1 MGMRMLLSAIE
12 RGWLALW
19 CSLLFALGTLPV
31 YADDTAV
38 VLYPDVSGA
47 YRGVFDSII
56 QGIEDQRVRVR
67 KVAIPENASRDEV
80 ASRVSSLGTRSIIA
94 LGRQGV
100 SAALELNSDYA
111 IFIGGIAMQPS
122 TSKPLGGISLAPDPA
137 LVFARLRN
145 LVPQIKRIH
154 VVYNS
159 RNNEWLIRN
168 AREDAAAAGFEL
180 LTRDV
185 QDLREAAR
193 AFQDIAANADSRRD
207 AIWLINDETIFSE
220 DYVLPFILK
229 EAWNRSIPLFS
240 NSVAHVK
247 RGALFALYPDNY
259 AMGRSLGQI
268 VLAHS
273 AGNPRA
279 FVPLRDVRVAVNLQT
294 ASHLSLNLSY
304 AQQRSFDLTFPTP

>member
-1 MGMRMLLSAIE
+1 MRMLMSTVGRACLAAWLCLS
-12 RGWLALW
+12 LATW
-19 CSLLFALGTLPV
+19 IQPAW
-31 YADDTAV
+31 ADDSAV
-38 VLYPDVSGA
+38 VIYPEVSGA

-56 QGIEDQRVRVR
+56 QGIEDQRIRVR
-67 KVAIPENASRDEV
+67 RVAISEGASREEI
-80 ASRVSSLGTRSIIA
+80 ASRVASSGSRAIVA

-111 IFIGGIAMQPS
+111 VFIGGIAMQPGGG
-122 TSKPLGGISLAPDPA
+122 KPFGGISLAPDPA

-145 LVPQIKRIH
+145 FVPSVKRIH

-159 RNNEWLIRN
+159 RNNDWLIRN

-193 AFQDIAANADSRRD
+193 AFQDIASNADTRRD

-273 AGNPRA
+273 AGSPRA
-279 FVPLRDVRVAVNLQT
+279 MVPLRDVRIAVNLQT
-294 ASHLSLNLSY
+294 ASHLALNISY

>member
-1 MGMRMLLSAIE
+1 MRMLTSTVGRACLAAWLCLS
-12 RGWLALW
+12 LATW
-19 CSLLFALGTLPV
+19 IQPAW
-31 YADDTAV
+31 ADDSAV
-38 VLYPDVSGA
+38 VIYPEVSGA

-56 QGIEDQRVRVR
+56 QGIEDQRIRVR
-67 KVAIPENASRDEV
+67 RVAISEGASREEI
-80 ASRVSSLGTRSIIA
+80 ASRVASSGSRAIVA

-111 IFIGGIAMQPS
+111 VFIGGIAMQPGGG
-122 TSKPLGGISLAPDPA
+122 KPFGGISLAPDPA

-145 LVPQIKRIH
+145 FVPSVKRIH

-159 RNNEWLIRN
+159 RNNDWLIRN

-193 AFQDIAANADSRRD
+193 AFQDIASNADTRRD

-273 AGNPRA
+273 AGSPRA
-279 FVPLRDVRVAVNLQT
+279 MVPLRDVRIAVNLQT
-294 ASHLSLNLSY
+294 ASHLALNISY

>member
-1 MGMRMLLSAIE
+1 MRMLMSTVGRACLAAWLCLS
-12 RGWLALW
+12 LATW
-19 CSLLFALGTLPV
+19 IQPAW
-31 YADDTAV
+31 ADDSAV
-38 VLYPDVSGA
+38 VIYPEVSGA

-56 QGIEDQRVRVR
+56 QGIEDQRIRVR
-67 KVAIPENASRDEV
+67 RVAISEGASREEI
-80 ASRVSSLGTRSIIA
+80 ASRVASAGSRAIVA

-111 IFIGGIAMQPS
+111 VFIGGIAMQPGGG
-122 TSKPLGGISLAPDPA
+122 KPFGGISLAPDPA

-145 LVPQIKRIH
+145 FVPSVKRIH

-159 RNNEWLIRN
+159 RNNDWLIRN

-193 AFQDIAANADSRRD
+193 AFQDIASNADTRRD

-273 AGNPRA
+273 AGSPRA
-279 FVPLRDVRVAVNLQT
+279 MVPLRDVRIAVNLQT
-294 ASHLSLNLSY
+294 ASHLALNISY